1 MRVAIFTDTYYPQVN
16 GVART
21 LKRLTEQMSKRGY
34 EYEVFAPEIDN
45 SPLYPNVHQFTSIP
59 FLFYPECRTA
69 FANPKTIEKRLKE
82 FKPDLIHITTPLTLG
97 LYGLH
102 AAKKLKI
109 PVVGSYHTHFDLYLD
124 YYKMS
129 WISPLLWKYM
139 KWFHAPFEKI
149 FVPSQETKLHLETQG
164 FTDLSIWS
172 RGVNCEIFTPDKRE
186 EGRLHLKDK
195 YSISSEN
202 IALYVGRLAPEKDLN
217 TLIYSIK
224 NTSVKTKEDL
234 HWIIVGDGPCME
246 ELKGELEE
254 EKVLFT
260 GYLSGNEIAMM
271 YAAADVFLFPSATE
285 TFGNVVLE
293 SLSSGVPSIVSNQGG
308 VKDIVTHEIN
318 GLKCEAGNGEQFVNA
333 LEYIINNPSV
343 KHEMA
348 KRARL
353 YALEQSWD
361 CIFDRL
367 FSEYEEIIFYHHQ
380 ILKHA

>member
-139 KWFHAPFEKI
+139 KWFHAPFEKYLY
-149 FVPSQETKLHLETQG
+149 LHKKQN
-164 FTDLSIWS
+164 FT
-172 RGVNCEIFTPDKRE
+172 
-186 EGRLHLKDK
+186 
-195 YSISSEN
+195 
-202 IALYVGRLAPEKDLN
+202 
-217 TLIYSIK
+217 
-224 NTSVKTKEDL
+224 
-234 HWIIVGDGPCME
+234 
-246 ELKGELEE
+246 
-254 EKVLFT
+254 
-260 GYLSGNEIAMM
+260 
-271 YAAADVFLFPSATE
+271 
-285 TFGNVVLE
+285 
-293 SLSSGVPSIVSNQGG
+293 
-308 VKDIVTHEIN
+308 
-318 GLKCEAGNGEQFVNA
+318 
-333 LEYIINNPSV
+333 
-343 KHEMA
+343 
-348 KRARL
+348 
-353 YALEQSWD
+353 
-361 CIFDRL
+361 
-367 FSEYEEIIFYHHQ
+367 
-380 ILKHA
+380 

>member
-1 MRVAIFTDTYYPQVN
+1 MY
-16 GVART
+16 GRT
-21 LKRLTEQMSKRGY
+21 KRR
-34 EYEVFAPEIDN
+34 I
-45 SPLYPNVHQFTSIP
+45 
-59 FLFYPECRTA
+59 R
-69 FANPKTIEKRLKE
+69 R
-82 FKPDLIHITTPLTLG
+82 
-97 LYGLH
+97 
-102 AAKKLKI
+102 
-109 PVVGSYHTHFDLYLD
+109 
-124 YYKMS
+124 
-129 WISPLLWKYM
+129 
-139 KWFHAPFEKI
+139 
-149 FVPSQETKLHLETQG
+149 
-164 FTDLSIWS
+164 
-172 RGVNCEIFTPDKRE
+172 R
-186 EGRLHLKDK
+186 
-195 YSISSEN
+195 
-202 IALYVGRLAPEKDLN
+202 
-217 TLIYSIK
+217 
-224 NTSVKTKEDL
+224 
-234 HWIIVGDGPCME
+234 
-246 ELKGELEE
+246 
-254 EKVLFT
+254 KVLFT

-293 SLSSGVPSIVSNQGG
+293 SLSSGVPCIVSNQGG